1 MVEDLQIPDC
11 MLFYWKS
18 QFHLLLVNH
27 GSCLHLEQF
36 HKLAEVRLE
45 LRCSHLPTL
54 CVASNDINDDKF
66 SSHSNQNIPVQ
77 KRYIKGSISM
87 EVVIS
92 HELYVLFCAIQ

>member
-1 MVEDLQIPDC
+1 M
-11 MLFYWKS
+11 
-18 QFHLLLVNH
+18 NH

-45 LRCSHLPTL
+45 LSCSHLPTL
-54 CVASNDINDDKF
+54 CVASNDINDDEF

-77 KRYIKGSISM
+77 KRYIHVFLIIISSQRGKGSISM